1 MILNKKNALLAHLF
15 LVTSFDNLELMMG
28 SEQMFNKYIEKLS
41 IFFVYFS
48 SLLQTLSIHSFR
60 LR

>member
-15 LVTSFDNLELMMG
+15 LVTNFDNLELMMG